1 MKMIVVGVRCDSG
14 IELPDVWRRI
24 AGMHVSRLS
33 PSETIDAM
41 DLCVYLFSKSRQ
53 GLSQAVTEMSS
64 NHKVKFCVF
73 DQSQDPDIAVL
84 LVKAGC
90 HGYAMRDAI
99 EKIETIAEKL
109 IQGSYWVP
117 RTVME
122 RVVEEITVNRDA
134 IVGSL
139 CQDLSPREHEV
150 ALWIGRGLS
159 NKRIAREMGVTERT
173 VKAHLSNIFRKTPV
187 SDRLELAL
195 LMKGELP
202 ERVRVNLQ

>member
-1 MKMIVVGVRCDSG
+1 MIVIGVRCDSG
-14 IELPDVWRRI
+14 IEVPDAWRRMTGI
-24 AGMHVSRLS
+24 HVCRLS
-33 PSETIDAM
+33 PSESIEAM
-41 DLCVYLFSKSRQ
+41 DVCVYLFSKGRQ

-64 NHKVKFCVF
+64 NHQVKFCVF
-73 DQSQDPDIAVL
+73 EQSQDTDVAVL

-90 HGYAMRDAI
+90 HGYAMYEAVDSFQ
-99 EKIETIAEKL
+99 TIAEAL

-117 RTVME
+117 RSVME
-122 RVVEEITVNRDA
+122 RVVEEITVDRDA

-139 CQDLSPREHEV
+139 CKDLSPREHEV

-173 VKAHLSNIFRKTPV
+173 VKAHLSNIFQKTPV

>member
-1 MKMIVVGVRCDSG
+1 MIIVGVRCDSG
-14 IELPDVWRRI
+14 IELPDTWRGLLGIQIR
-24 AGMHVSRLS
+24 RLS
-33 PSETIDAM
+33 PSESIEAI
-41 DLCVYLFSKSRQ
+41 DLCVYLFSESRQ

-64 NHKVKFCVF
+64 SHQTKFCVF
-73 DQSQDPDIAVL
+73 EPSHDTDIAVL

-90 HGYAMRDAI
+90 HGYALHNALPNFAAI
-99 EKIETIAEKL
+99 VASIVK
-109 IQGSYWVP
+109 GSYWVP
-117 RTVME
+117 RSVME
-122 RVVEEITVNRDA
+122 RVVEEITVDRDA
-134 IVGSL
+134 MVGSL
-139 CQDLSPREHEV
+139 CQELSPREHEV

-173 VKAHLSNIFRKTPV
+173 VKAHLSNIFQKTPV